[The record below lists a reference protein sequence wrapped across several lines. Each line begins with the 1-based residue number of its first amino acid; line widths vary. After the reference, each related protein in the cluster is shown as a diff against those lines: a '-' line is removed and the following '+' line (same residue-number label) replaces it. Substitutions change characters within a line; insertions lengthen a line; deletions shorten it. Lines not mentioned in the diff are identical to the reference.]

1 MSPTVTPSMR
11 RTATTSAP
19 PKRVAVYTRQSVDRG
34 DEYGSTDAQR
44 EAIVAY
50 VTSQRAHGWVALAA
64 PYDDRGESGST
75 LDRPAFKRLLRD
87 VEAGDVDVI
96 AVYKIDRLSRSLLDF
111 TQLMRRFEERGVEF
125 VSVTQQFSTSTSVGR
140 MTLNLL
146 ATFAQFERETISE
159 RTRDKIAATRRKG
172 MWTGGHLVLGYD
184 AVDGKLRV
192 NAAEAERVR
201 TIFDLYRQ
209 ARSLHPVAAELR
221 ERGWTTKS
229 WTNRAGA
236 VVAGRAFSVPT
247 LRRHLENAL
256 YVGQV
261 RLGDEIHPGAHE
273 GIVDRALF
281 DAVQDLLAATTSQR
295 PALPKRNKW
304 GVLLRGLLHCGACA
318 STMVHHFASRGTR
331 RYGSYVCARYAKSGA
346 AACPGAR
353 IAVGAIE
360 GFVVERLRAIGREP
374 GLVAATLAA
383 AQRALAERRPA
394 AEKEIAGCEVDR
406 RGLRDER
413 KHLVAAVGRG
423 GQGSAQ
429 ILERL
434 GALDSG
440 VTALDERERALRREI
455 AALEAAAI
463 DPDDLRAALTAFDP
477 LWARLS
483 VAERTRVMHL
493 LLERVTFD
501 GRTNDVAITFRAN
514 GLRSV
519 AAAASGDE
527 AP

>member
-1 MSPTVTPSMR
+1 MSPTV
-11 RTATTSAP
+11 AP
-19 PKRVAVYTRQSVDRG
+19 PIRRAAVTSTPQKRVAVYTRQSVDRG

-44 EAIVAY
+44 EAITAY
-50 VTSQRAHGWVALAA
+50 VTSQRTHGWVALATH
-64 PYDDRGESGST
+64 YDDRGESGST
-75 LDRPAFKRLLRD
+75 IDRPAFQRLLKD
-87 VEAGDVDVI
+87 VEAGEVDVI

-159 RTRDKIAATRRKG
+159 RTRDKIAATRRRG

-201 TIFDLYRQ
+201 AIFDLYRQ
-209 ARSLHPVAAELR
+209 AQSLQPVVVELR

-229 WTNRAGA
+229 WTNRAGR
-236 VVAGRAFSVPT
+236 VVAGRPFTAPT
-247 LRRHLENAL
+247 LRRHLENPL
-256 YVGQV
+256 FVGQV

-273 GIVDRALF
+273 AIVERAQF
-281 DAVQDLLAATTSQR
+281 DEVQALLAGTTRRR
-295 PALPKRNKW
+295 PTAAARNKW
-304 GVLLRGLLHCGACA
+304 GVLLRGLLHCAACGSA
-318 STMVHHFASRGTR
+318 MVHHYASRGTR
-331 RYGSYVCARYAKSGA
+331 RYGFYVCARYAKSGA

-360 GFVVERLRAIGREP
+360 GFVVERLRAIGRDP
-374 GLVAATLAA
+374 GIVAATLAWA
-383 AQRALAERRPA
+383 ERGLAERQPV
-394 AEKEIAGCEVDR
+394 AEEELERGETDR
-406 RGLRDER
+406 QNLLDER
-413 KHLVAAVGRG
+413 KQLVGAIGRG
-423 GQGSAQ
+423 GPGTAPL
-429 ILERL
+429 LERL
-434 GALDSG
+434 GALD
-440 VTALDERERALRREI
+440 VEVAAIDERARALRREV
-455 AALEAAAI
+455 ATLKAAAI
-463 DPDDLRAALTAFDP
+463 DPDELRAALTAFDP
-477 LWARLS
+477 LWTRLS
-483 VAERTRVMHL
+483 TSERPRVMHL

-519 AAAASGDE
+519 AAAASADE
-527 AP
+527 AT